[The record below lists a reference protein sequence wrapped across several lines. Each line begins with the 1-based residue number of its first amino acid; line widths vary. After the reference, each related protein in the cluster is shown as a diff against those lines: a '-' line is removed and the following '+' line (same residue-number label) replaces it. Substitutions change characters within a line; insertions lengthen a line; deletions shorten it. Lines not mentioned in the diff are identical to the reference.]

1 MKDVCSGSTEM
12 QQLVERAHGLI
23 PIRELPQRFAGEE
36 SKAARTTVRSQAPF
50 RGGHRILFAKQVEG
64 LAEQGSESDEW
75 CVLEVSA
82 CQSDPSAVLEPVGA
96 RRPMSLSLKSGA
108 QGSLPIFHF
117 VRSFRCRKQA
127 NQWKIDRRWC
137 QATATIQR
145 PSAGPAITPPAIGWD
160 RIHESMRLR
169 DFRGLS
175 LAAES
180 DPNAL
185 LAPAGLEHPVALS
198 LGL

>member
-1 MKDVCSGSTEM
+1 MNCRNAL
-12 QQLVERAHGLI
+12 QA
-23 PIRELPQRFAGEE
+23 
-36 SKAARTTVRSQAPF
+36 RSQRLQGPPFDPRLRSAVVIVYCLPNRWKDAPS
-50 RGGHRILFAKQVEG
+50 RGRSQTHG
-64 LAEQGSESDEW
+64 